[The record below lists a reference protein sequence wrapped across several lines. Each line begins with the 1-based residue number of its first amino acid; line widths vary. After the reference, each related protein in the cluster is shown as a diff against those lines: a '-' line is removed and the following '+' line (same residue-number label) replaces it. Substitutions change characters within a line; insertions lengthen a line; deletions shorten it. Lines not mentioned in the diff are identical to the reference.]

1 MIPCPQYCA
10 PVLSS
15 VINMEGLEPCISRSV
30 LCLPWSRRHRRMH
43 RWPGFHP
50 LHMPLHFLLW
60 LSPVMFFTK
69 KKHGMIWE
77 NKLPSLFQMIQK
89 SEVGN
94 KLQHALRQWLL
105 KRNLLHYLWL
115 NIPGSGCRER
125 GNNIETSSP
134 QPIQHSWAGGLTRW
148 FADENTRTKGH
159 SAVFLD
165 LLDVFKAN
173 ACVSGHQHI
182 RFPISKN
189 KIFFSEDPAS
199 Y

>member
-69 KKHGMIWE
+69 KTWDDLGEQASKLISNDPKIWGWQE
-77 NKLPSLFQMIQK
+77 IAACTKAMAVEKEPVALLVAEHTWLRLSKTRKQYRNIKPSTNPTLLSWWFDSVICEWKCKDQGSLCCFPWPIWCLQNKFLRFWTPAYQISYLQK
-89 SEVGN
+89 QDILS
-94 KLQHALRQWLL
+94 R
-105 KRNLLHYLWL
+105 R
-115 NIPGSGCRER
+115 
-125 GNNIETSSP
+125 SS
-134 QPIQHSWAGGLTRW
+134 
-148 FADENTRTKGH
+148 
-159 SAVFLD
+159 
-165 LLDVFKAN
+165 
-173 ACVSGHQHI
+173 
-182 RFPISKN
+182 
-189 KIFFSEDPAS
+189 
-199 Y
+199 